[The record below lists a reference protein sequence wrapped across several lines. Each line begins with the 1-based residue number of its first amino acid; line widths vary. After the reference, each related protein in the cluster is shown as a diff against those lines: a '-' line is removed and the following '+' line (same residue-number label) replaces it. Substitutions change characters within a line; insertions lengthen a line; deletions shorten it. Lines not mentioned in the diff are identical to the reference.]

1 MKKFFPVMRSLAAML
16 VAVAAGFVVSACS
29 EDETSDVAL
38 LSSPEPTIVYHASSF
53 TASWAPVEGASG
65 YAYKLDGGEEQST
78 SQCSLTIEGLEF
90 GSSHTF
96 SIKAVSSSGMVADS
110 YWSNFTIDL
119 KNAFKFGPMTLKSN
133 GESIDSFT
141 VSWTAVENA
150 EYYEVSLDEGDV
162 TTTEETSMTFTGVSS
177 GMHTVKVRPAT
188 SNPDYME
195 AEWTS
200 IDVSTVVSADAA
212 GHANC
217 FLLSSGGVYTFDVAY
232 LNNPDIAGMEL
243 LWQDQRGLVTSVSL
257 DGQTAMLHVA
267 NGIYGNALVAAT
279 DADGEVVWSW
289 HIWVPEAAV
298 EEVALKSGY
307 RMMNMN
313 LGAVNNNVAD
323 VGSYGMLYQW
333 GRKDPFPTAS
343 TLTGNTSTVA
353 GPLYDIDGNE
363 VTIGYV
369 TTSATVGTIEYATA
383 HPTVCIASG
392 LTQTDW
398 LAVSDDALWGNP
410 YGNERDTENNYPN
423 KGEKSQYD
431 PCPAGWRVPP
441 ADVFRSFTSSGG
453 YAWVVDDFDVAD
465 MNGDGTVDEKD
476 WNYGWLFNVASGS
489 NYFSA
494 GGRYYGAYGMLYGS
508 VVGLYGNYWGNCP
521 YNQYGF
527 SVLAFQNSAQG
538 ITCSPAAAGSRS
550 DGFAIRC
557 IADK

>member
-1 MKKFFPVMRSLAAML
+1 MDNEEKK
-16 VAVAAGFVVSACS
+16 
-29 EDETSDVAL
+29 DET
-38 LSSPEPTIVYHASSF
+38 P
-53 TASWAPVEGASG
+53 
-65 YAYKLDGGEEQST
+65 
-78 SQCSLTIEGLEF
+78 
-90 GSSHTF
+90 
-96 SIKAVSSSGMVADS
+96 AVQ
-110 YWSNFTIDL
+110 
-119 KNAFKFGPMTLKSN
+119 
-133 GESIDSFT
+133 
-141 VSWTAVENA
+141 
-150 EYYEVSLDEGDV
+150 
-162 TTTEETSMTFTGVSS
+162 
-177 GMHTVKVRPAT
+177 
-188 SNPDYME
+188 
-195 AEWTS
+195 
-200 IDVSTVVSADAA
+200 A
-212 GHANC
+212 G
-217 FLLSSGGVYTFDVAY
+217 
-232 LNNPDIAGMEL
+232 
-243 LWQDQRGLVTSVSL
+243 
-257 DGQTAMLHVA
+257 
-267 NGIYGNALVAAT
+267 
-279 DADGEVVWSW
+279 
-289 HIWVPEAAV
+289 
-298 EEVALKSGY
+298 
-307 RMMNMN
+307 
-313 LGAVNNNVAD
+313 
-323 VGSYGMLYQW
+323 
-333 GRKDPFPTAS
+333 
-343 TLTGNTSTVA
+343 
-353 GPLYDIDGNE
+353 
-363 VTIGYV
+363 
-369 TTSATVGTIEYATA
+369 
-383 HPTVCIASG
+383 IASG